1 MKKNWIMAAGLCV
14 LIATAGIGCGAKGEE
29 QQAVTVE
36 QEPLE
41 NGNEQ
46 SPEDDAAQGEE
57 TADADKQSENSEPAS
72 GPENGKT
79 EQLDGNVRGIG
90 DNGIVIIK
98 TRTEETEEE
107 GVSLAI
113 APAPGN
119 ETAEDYVDVNFADH
133 VKFECRVVKNGG
145 LNPEEDVT
153 IKEAFFSDIKDD
165 MSVTLEGY
173 YDGDVFIAEK
183 VILYE
188 FV

>member
-1 MKKNWIMAAGLCV
+1 MRKNWIMAAGLCV
-14 LIATAGIGCGAKGEE
+14 FIATTGIGCSAKEGEP
-29 QQAVTVE
+29 QSVMVE

-41 NGNEQ
+41 DGNEQ
-46 SPEDDAAQGEE
+46 PQGGE
-57 TADADKQSENSEPAS
+57 TADADKQSENSEPDS
-72 GPENGKT
+72 GPENSKT

-153 IKEAFFSDIKDD
+153 IKEASFSDIKDD

>member
-1 MKKNWIMAAGLCV
+1 MRKKWITAGLCALIMAAGV
-14 LIATAGIGCGAKGEE
+14 GCGAKE
-29 QQAVTVE
+29 QDTQAVTVE
-36 QEPLE
+36 RESVEDESGGQQKDSAPQEDGEQNSGFKQE
-41 NGNEQ
+41 N
-46 SPEDDAAQGEE
+46 
-57 TADADKQSENSEPAS
+57 
-72 GPENGKT
+72 T

-98 TRTEETEEE
+98 TRTEETEED

-153 IKEAFFSDIKDD
+153 IKEASFSDIKDD

-183 VILYE
+183 VVLYE